1 MTKPLSQQSN
11 AHASVLDD
19 TDSPDSVGVTLRA
32 PAKINLSLVVLGPRP
47 DGFHDLHTIMATVD
61 FYDDITVKPSDTA
74 GIHLVCT
81 GISCP
86 PGPENLVHKA
96 AALLA
101 RQANINPAVGIHL
114 HKRIPS
120 GAGLGGASSDAAAC
134 LMGLNRLWQLDYSR
148 EQLSRLAG
156 QLGSDVPFFLYAP
169 VALCTQRG
177 EVVKALPHRCN
188 RSILLIM
195 PQVHVPTPE
204 VFQNYF
210 HNDDLSRDYMRR
222 VSYFLRSGDL
232 NGLVIQHINSLADTC
247 MQLFEPLRSFREELL
262 KAGISP
268 LQISGSGSSL
278 FASSE
283 LPEQI
288 DQWQKQLEKHDF
300 AQVRAVS
307 FHNQSEPFLEAHH
320 ADF

>member
-1 MTKPLSQQSN
+1 MTKHLSRRHY
-11 AHASVLDD
+11 AHASVRDDADSLDN
-19 TDSPDSVGVTLRA
+19 VGVTLRA
-32 PAKINLSLVVLGPRP
+32 PAKINLSLVVMGPRP

-61 FYDDITVKPSDTA
+61 FYDDLTVKLSDTE
-74 GIHLVCT
+74 GVHLVCT

-86 PGPENLVHKA
+86 PAGDNLVHKA
-96 AALLA
+96 AVLLA
-101 RQANINPAVGIHL
+101 RQAGITPAVEIHL

-134 LMGLNRLWQLDYSR
+134 LMALNRLWQLGYSR
-148 EQLSRLAG
+148 RQLSQLA
-156 QLGSDVPFFLYAP
+156 QKLGSDVPFFLYAP
-169 VALCTQRG
+169 VALCTKRG

-195 PQVHVPTPE
+195 PNIHVPTPE
-204 VFQNYF
+204 VFKNYC
-210 HNDDLSRDYMRR
+210 HDDDLSQDYMRR

-232 NGLVIQHINSLADTC
+232 NGLIIQQINSLAQTC
-247 MQLFEPLRSFREELL
+247 MQLYEPLRDFRAELL

-283 LPEQI
+283 FPEQI

-307 FHNQSEPFLEAHH
+307 FHNQSEPFLEVHH